1 MDFFM
6 FILIFV
12 VVVVVLLK
20 KYPFESEE
28 KFKLKIGDLLESRQ
42 FKEANHET
50 QKYLVYLT
58 QGSSKNRLRLDDIC
72 MIPCKKLWE
81 IDQLWNSK
89 SFGKFGYS
97 AQKKVID
104 KYGIDIY
111 IKHKQVYEYLNS
123 SPRDSRTTAMCYDGF
138 ACRVGWLDFSNNSD
152 CTNNPARQVRFI
164 NYFSFLKEEKGIMTV
179 IDLRHIWLT
188 LGVHVDKYSLLPVP
202 RLNSELIDDLETAP
216 VGHYPAWIDSNPSY
230 ETRIWKGEKIKAD
243 PTLFYQVDDYS
254 KNWVSKI
261 MECF

>member
-1 MDFFM
+1 MNFLLFM
-6 FILIFV
+6 AIFV
-12 VVVVVLLK
+12 VVLIVVLK

-28 KFKLKIGDLLESRQ
+28 KFKSKIGKLLDSRQ
-42 FKEANHET
+42 FKKANSET

-58 QGSSKNRLRLDDIC
+58 KGSSKNQLRLNDIC
-72 MIPCKKLWE
+72 SISCEKLRE
-81 IDQLWNSK
+81 IDRLWSIK
-89 SFGKFGYS
+89 SFGKFGYGV
-97 AQKKVID
+97 QKKVIE

-111 IKHKQVYEYLNS
+111 IKHKEVYEYLNS

-138 ACRVGWLDFSNNSD
+138 ACRVGWLDFSNNSE
-152 CTNNPARQVRFI
+152 CTNNPARQVSFI
-164 NYFSFLKEEKGIMTV
+164 NYFSFLKEEKGMMIV

-188 LGVHVDKYSLLPVP
+188 LGVYVDKYSLLPVP

-216 VGHYPAWIDSNPSY
+216 IGHYPAWINSNPSY
-230 ETRIWKGEKIKAD
+230 ETVIWKGQKVKID

-254 KNWVSKI
+254 VNWVSKI